1 MSLSYGGRRQCS
13 PVAARNFHCFCLV
26 AAADDNAVGAGCVQD
41 IDAFSAT
48 GNVNDGIVLVY
59 GDYEFRIALCLDDR
73 IAKFRMM
80 RTEFALEQSLTMI

>member
-26 AAADDNAVGAGCVQD
+26 AAADDNAADPGCVQD
-41 IDAFSAT
+41 IYALYAT
-48 GNVNDGIVLVY
+48 GNVNDGVVLIY
-59 GDYEFRIALCLDDR
+59 GDYELRIALCLDDR
-73 IAKFRMM
+73 VAEFGMM